1 MNLEHLDDE
10 KLQRYF
16 DGETASGEST
26 VVKRHLDECADC
38 MKRFQKLQTLR
49 SLFAEMVSDVSEAPA
64 FDAMYANIR
73 AGVEKQKN
81 AGFGERFKLLVNDT
95 VTYNRRAVV
104 STAAVML
111 AAAAAL
117 VIMWQT
123 GSDND
128 DEDVPASAIRG
139 SEVEEVQ
146 FGMDG
151 AGTVFQI
158 ENGDGTS
165 AAVVWINDDE

>member
-1 MNLEHLDDE
+1 MSVEHLDDE
-10 KLQRYF
+10 KLQRFF
-16 DGETASGEST
+16 DGETTSGESI
-26 VVKRHLDECADC
+26 VVQRHLDECAAC
-38 MKRFQKLQTLR
+38 LKRHEKLQKLR
-49 SLFAEMVSDVSEAPA
+49 ALFSEMVNDVSEAPA

-73 AGVEKQKN
+73 TGIEKQKN
-81 AGFGERFKLLVNDT
+81 AGFGERFKLIVNDT

-104 STAAVML
+104 SAAAVML

-117 VIMWQT
+117 VMMWSG
-123 GSDND
+123 GSSD
-128 DEDVPASAIRG
+128 DEAAQASGLRG

-158 ENGDGTS
+158 ESGDGAS